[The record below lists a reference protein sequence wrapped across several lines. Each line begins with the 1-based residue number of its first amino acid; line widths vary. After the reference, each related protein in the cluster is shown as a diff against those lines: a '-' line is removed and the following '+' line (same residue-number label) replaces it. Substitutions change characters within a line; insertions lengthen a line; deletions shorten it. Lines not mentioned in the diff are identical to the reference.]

1 MSNTSRLS
9 PTIQC
14 WLPPRGLIKSARLKG
29 LADHSI
35 ISPPSTVTAVKGTK
49 ISKLRGSSVARQRIS
64 GANSSQAGVIA
75 AISLAMRRFR
85 ADAGAI
91 RSSSGASSA
100 ATTICVM
107 FCASDPP
114 MNTAA
119 KASSGKT
126 PVIVKKFPRVVSFPK
141 KIKAVGRKYTSCSSV
156 REISIGSRRIKRHS
170 FCSTTAK
177 KLRWKRMGRVRLP
190 TRTRPP
196 VTLEVAPVKNALW
209 VSCTLPAKVNM
220 PKASIN
226 SVGNGSKSAALAGS
240 SSGLSEVRLLRLELI
255 FCNHG
260 RLSLLTKR
268 PSCVIK

>member
-1 MSNTSRLS
+1 M
-9 PTIQC
+9 
-14 WLPPRGLIKSARLKG
+14 
-29 LADHSI
+29 
-35 ISPPSTVTAVKGTK
+35 
-49 ISKLRGSSVARQRIS
+49 
-64 GANSSQAGVIA
+64 
-75 AISLAMRRFR
+75 
-85 ADAGAI
+85 
-91 RSSSGASSA
+91 
-100 ATTICVM
+100 
-107 FCASDPP
+107 
-114 MNTAA
+114 A
-119 KASSGKT
+119 KAPPIGESGERP

-156 REISIGSRRIKRHS
+156 REISIGSRRIRRHS

-240 SSGLSEVRLLRLELI
+240 SSGLSEAEVKAAQNRGAEVAVRGYSREFELEADALGAEIALIAGFDPIRGAGFFDRLPEPGNRFLGSHPP
-255 FCNHG
+255 NAQRKAVVVATVR
-260 RLSLLTKR
+260 RLKAS
-268 PSCVIK
+268 